1 MVIEDMVT
9 EAKLEQFSL
18 VERARSTIIM
28 TCEKIT
34 RLKENQK
41 LWVMK
46 LCNSTPIELKMKWH
60 ECK

>member
-28 TCEKIT
+28 TCEK
-34 RLKENQK
+34 EN
-41 LWVMK
+41 
-46 LCNSTPIELKMKWH
+46 N
-60 ECK
+60 